1 MPDWKRSRRV
11 SFQTEVSVGK
21 AGKRNS
27 VVLKGK
33 RGGGA
38 GGEGE
43 EERKKSHQLFLNR
56 HKFAIEYWLNTTFQG
71 LFFNQFSIFWNS
83 NFIRASFFVTL
94 LLTKKKSKK

>member
-21 AGKRNS
+21 AGKRSS

-43 EERKKSHQLFLNR
+43 EEM
-56 HKFAIEYWLNTTFQG
+56 
-71 LFFNQFSIFWNS
+71 
-83 NFIRASFFVTL
+83 
-94 LLTKKKSKK
+94 KKKRAINYSLTGTSSL

>member
-33 RGGGA
+33 GV
-38 GGEGE
+38 GEQE
-43 EERKKSHQLFLNR
+43 E
-56 HKFAIEYWLNTTFQG
+56 
-71 LFFNQFSIFWNS
+71 
-83 NFIRASFFVTL
+83 
-94 LLTKKKSKK
+94 KKK